1 MAKWKT
7 WAEFQATL
15 SPVENKASEFRYEL
29 TKAIEDEKEADDDA
43 IFSDDIDR
51 VIELLY
57 KNGKQLAIVPLKE
70 TANV

>member
-7 WAEFQATL
+7 WAEFEATL
-15 SPVENKASEFRYEL
+15 SPVERAANEFRLKL
-29 TKAIEDEKEADDDA
+29 TYAIADEKEADDDA

-57 KNGKQLAIVPLKE
+57 KNGKQLAIVPLQE